1 MVLAFYGII
10 CSLKPDI
17 AIFRQVSNKIPLG
30 GIFLLYFR
38 IYSFSKKG
46 YNYLRKNE
54 VTISMITD
62 MSVGKPW
69 RVLLNFSFPLLLSA
83 VFQQLYNIADTIIA
97 GRCLGEDAL
106 AAVGSSYPI
115 TMIFM
120 AIALGSTAG
129 ASVIISRLFGEKRL
143 TDMKTAV
150 FTTYISIGGLS
161 IILTVFGLIFCR
173 PMLEGLNTHSD
184 IMEDS
189 VSYLN
194 IYTWGLVFLFVYNI
208 ATCVFSSLGDS
219 KTPLVLLIFSSVG
232 NVGLDLLLVLC
243 FDMGVGALAL
253 ATLIA
258 QGFACIIASLILFKR
273 LKTIDTSGRPKIFSR
288 KILMQISRLAVPGI
302 FQQSFV
308 SVGNLFIQSL
318 VNGFNITAVTAAY
331 TAAIKLNTF
340 AVTMFATLAGG
351 VSNFTAQNL
360 GAGKPERVKSGFK
373 SGLLTGEIVA
383 VTASLICFIFP
394 DQLIGLFV
402 DNPTATVIETG
413 RSFLRIISPFYFT
426 VCAKLIADNVFK
438 GAGKM
443 TFFMISTFTDLIL
456 RVVLAYILSG
466 FMGVNGVWW
475 SWPVGWG
482 ISACLALV
490 FYFTGRW
497 NTASR

>member
-1 MVLAFYGII
+1 
-10 CSLKPDI
+10 
-17 AIFRQVSNKIPLG
+17 
-30 GIFLLYFR
+30 
-38 IYSFSKKG
+38 
-46 YNYLRKNE
+46 
-54 VTISMITD
+54 MITD

-83 VFQQLYNIADTIIA
+83 IFQQLYNIADTVIA

-129 ASVIISRLFGEKRL
+129 ASVVISRLFGEKRL
-143 TDMKTAV
+143 TDMKTAI
-150 FTTYISIGGLS
+150 FTTYTSIGLLS
-161 IILTVFGLIFCR
+161 VILTVLGVIFCR
-173 PMLEGLNTHSD
+173 PMLNALNTHAD
-184 IMEDS
+184 IMEES

-194 IYTWGLVFLFVYNI
+194 IYTLGLVFLFVYNI

-219 KTPLVLLIFSSVG
+219 KTPLVLLICSSAG
-232 NVGLDLLLVLC
+232 NVGLDLLLVTC

-258 QGFACIIASLILFKR
+258 QGFASVIASLILFKR
-273 LKTIDTSGRPKIFSR
+273 IRAIETPEKPKIFSKR
-288 KILMQISRLAVPGI
+288 ILMQISRLAVPGI

-318 VNGFNITAVTAAY
+318 INSFELTAVTAAY

-340 AVTMFATLAGG
+340 AVTMFSTLAGG

-360 GAGKPERVKSGFK
+360 GAGMVDRVKSGFK
-373 SGLLTGEIVA
+373 SGILTGEIVA
-383 VTASLICFIFP
+383 VTVSLICVIFP

-402 DNPTATVIETG
+402 DDPTDMVIETG

-438 GAGKM
+438 GAGTM
-443 TFFMISTFTDLIL
+443 VFFMISTFTDLIL
-456 RVVLAYILSG
+456 RVVLAYVFSG
-466 FMGVNGVWW
+466 FMGVDGVWW

-482 ISACLALV
+482 ISALLALV
-490 FYFTGRW
+490 FYSTGKWKRV
-497 NTASR
+497 SR

>member
-1 MVLAFYGII
+1 M
-10 CSLKPDI
+10 
-17 AIFRQVSNKIPLG
+17 
-30 GIFLLYFR
+30 R
-38 IYSFSKKG
+38 IYSFVKLSPPQGDFFCCIFGFTFFKKRDIMV
-46 YNYLRKNE
+46 LKNRGDDL
-54 VTISMITD
+54 MITD

-83 VFQQLYNIADTIIA
+83 VFQQLYNIADTVIA

-129 ASVIISRLFGEKRL
+129 ASVVISRLFGEKRL
-143 TDMKTAV
+143 TDMKTAIY
-150 FTTYISIGGLS
+150 TTYISIGALS
-161 IILTVFGLIFCR
+161 LILTVFGLFFCR
-173 PMLEGLNTHSD
+173 PMLEALNTHSE
-184 IMEDS
+184 IMEES

-219 KTPLVLLIFSSVG
+219 KTPLVLLICSSIG
-232 NVGLDLLLVLC
+232 NVGLDLLLVTC

-258 QGFACIIASLILFKR
+258 QGFASVIATLILFKR
-273 LKTIDTSGRPKIFSR
+273 IRPIETDKKPQLFSKR
-288 KILMQISRLAVPGI
+288 ILAQISRLAIPGI

-318 VNGFNITAVTAAY
+318 INSFELTAVTAAY

-360 GAGKPERVKSGFK
+360 GAGKVDRVKSGFK
-373 SGLLTGEIVA
+373 SGVLTGEIVA
-383 VTASLICFIFP
+383 VTVSLICVIFP
-394 DQLIGLFV
+394 DQLIGIFV
-402 DNPTATVIETG
+402 DNPTDTVIETG

-438 GAGKM
+438 GAGTM
-443 TFFMISTFTDLIL
+443 VFFMISTFTDLIL
-456 RVVLAYILSG
+456 RVVLAYVFSS
-466 FMGVNGVWW
+466 FMGVDGVWW

-482 ISACLALV
+482 ISACLALA
-490 FYFTGRW
+490 FYATGKW
-497 NTASR
+497 KTAGRIS

>member
-1 MVLAFYGII
+1 
-10 CSLKPDI
+10 
-17 AIFRQVSNKIPLG
+17 
-30 GIFLLYFR
+30 
-38 IYSFSKKG
+38 
-46 YNYLRKNE
+46 
-54 VTISMITD
+54 MITD

-83 VFQQLYNIADTIIA
+83 VFQQLYNIADTVIA

-120 AIALGSTAG
+120 AMALGSTTG
-129 ASVIISRLFGEKRL
+129 ASVVISRLFGEKRL
-143 TDMKTAV
+143 TDMKTAI
-150 FTTYISIGGLS
+150 FTTYTSIGILS
-161 IILTVFGLIFCR
+161 VILTVLGLIFCR
-173 PMLEGLNTHSD
+173 PMLNALNTHPD
-184 IMEDS
+184 IFEES

-194 IYTWGLVFLFVYNI
+194 IYTLGLVFLFVYNI
-208 ATCVFSSLGDS
+208 ATCAFSSLGDS
-219 KTPLVLLIFSSVG
+219 KTPLVLLICSSAG
-232 NVGLDLLLVLC
+232 NVGLDLLLVTC

-258 QGFACIIASLILFKR
+258 QGFASVIASLILFKR
-273 LKTIDTSGRPKIFSR
+273 IRAIETDEKPQLFSKR
-288 KILMQISRLAVPGI
+288 ILMQISRLAVPGI

-318 VNGFNITAVTAAY
+318 INSFELTAVTAAY

-340 AVTMFATLAGG
+340 AVTMFTTLAGG

-360 GAGKPERVKSGFK
+360 GVGKVDRVKSGFK

-383 VTASLICFIFP
+383 VTVSLICVIFP

-402 DNPTATVIETG
+402 DNPTDTVIETG

-438 GAGKM
+438 GAGTM
-443 TFFMISTFTDLIL
+443 VFFMTSTFTDLIL
-456 RVVLAYILSG
+456 RVVLAYVFSG
-466 FMGVNGVWW
+466 FMGVDGVWW

-482 ISACLALV
+482 ISAVLALV
-490 FYFTGRW
+490 FYSTGKW
-497 NTASR
+497 KTVSR